1 MIGQLR
7 NSFLSLPARQQ
18 LILLVGGVVL
28 ALFLLTELCWRPLA
42 ATATRLR
49 ASNAESAETLTWMR
63 ASAEE
68 VRRLQG
74 RSGDAPAA
82 TGPLSQRIN
91 QAAQS
96 AGILVNRLQPSGDQE
111 ARVWV
116 EDAAWPAAVRWL
128 YALEDG
134 AGIQVRSLSLSETG
148 KEGRINVQ
156 ALFAE

>member
-7 NSFLSLPARQQ
+7 NRFLSLPARQQ
-18 LILLVGGVVL
+18 LVLLIGAVVL
-28 ALFLLTELCWRPLA
+28 ALFLLMELCWRPLA
-42 ATATRLR
+42 ETATRLR
-49 ASNAESAETLTWMR
+49 ASNAESAQTLAWMR

-68 VRRLQG
+68 LRRLRG

-82 TGPLSQRIN
+82 AGPLSQRIN

-116 EDAAWPAAVRWL
+116 EDAAWDAAIRWL
-128 YALEDG
+128 YALEAG

-148 KEGRINVQ
+148 KQGRINVQ
-156 ALFAE
+156 ALLAE

>member
-7 NSFLSLPARQQ
+7 NSYLSLPARQQ
-18 LILLVGGVVL
+18 LILLVGGVAL

-42 ATATRLR
+42 ATASRL
-49 ASNAESAETLTWMR
+49 R